1 MEQIAEF
8 WLALDAA
15 GQAALIGLA
24 TSAVVA
30 VVQRLAPGLA
40 IVPNNVK
47 RVLIAAGAG
56 LSAYATTGNWPAA
69 LAAALSAFGAYHVA
83 REVARPQ

>member
-1 MEQIAEF
+1 MEQFTEW

-24 TSAVVA
+24 TSAIVA
-30 VVQRLAPGLA
+30 LVQRIAPGLA

-47 RVLIAAGAG
+47 RVLIAIGAG

-83 REVARPQ
+83 REAVRRQ